1 LRDVLTLVGA
11 PAVGVPAVAAPADD
25 SDTKDDVDDVAAA
38 VASSGSSLRAGE
50 SRQEEDPPPHR
61 LCPRGCLNC
70 VVGVMVRPG
79 KGGGLCKLKSEV
91 NTAQTAHVITPSSSS
106 SSSSPLPL
114 PALPQRPLCSHAL
127 IECTSDA
134 CLQGG
139 WGWRLAPCCLRSQTL
154 PCIARLEQAF
164 ASLRSGWVWPHL
176 HLLVA
181 RTTCRAEVPGV
192 AYKRPQG
199 GAAHTSS
206 GL

>member
-1 LRDVLTLVGA
+1 
-11 PAVGVPAVAAPADD
+11 
-25 SDTKDDVDDVAAA
+25 
-38 VASSGSSLRAGE
+38 
-50 SRQEEDPPPHR
+50 
-61 LCPRGCLNC
+61 
-70 VVGVMVRPG
+70 
-79 KGGGLCKLKSEV
+79 LKSEV

-192 AYKRPQG
+192 AYKRLQG
-199 GAAHTSS
+199 GRSPHQLRSLTRHTEHTRTRARRGWLWAYEPTVLHYACSQ
-206 GL
+206 